1 LKHEAASIT
10 RIGRYEV
17 QSEIGHGTFGRVFR
31 AYDPVTRRNVA
42 IKVLIAENDPDVLAR
57 FFLEVQ
63 ATAKLKHKNIVT
75 IYDFNETPPY
85 IVMELVEGE
94 SLQQII
100 TDYTALSLL
109 EKVRILSQAAEGLAC
124 AHKNGIVHR
133 DIKPANI
140 MVLPDGDVKVM
151 DFGIARV
158 SGETEARRTRQ
169 GDLVGT
175 ILYMSPERIQGAE
188 ADPCSDIFSFGAVGC
203 ELITGKHPFEGKD
216 YATVIYK
223 ITSTEAPPIQQL
235 IPECPEALDLVIQ
248 RAMAKE
254 PEGRYQSMED
264 VLLDL
269 KPVLLELAQE
279 QAAPVMREVQRLID
293 SGQFSEAL
301 DRVHRV
307 LELDPTNPEARRVH
321 DSLQKDQRLRQVR
334 TKVDAL
340 LREGGD
346 QLAQRQFNRAIQCFD
361 SAWRLDSSDTH
372 VNDLLGQAKAA
383 LEANRQA
390 SRLLSEARREMLAGN
405 LDAAYEDAA
414 GALKADPHHHDAEVL
429 CEKLRQQIEQRDK
442 RLRAERGIHR
452 AEELLAQK
460 DFSGARA
467 VLAEIEPESDPAAI
481 DPMRARIEAEEAEQV
496 RLAREQRVQQ
506 GVARAR
512 QQLQA
517 SQLAEAEETLRTLLD
532 EFPDATAASR
542 LLATIREHIEAH
554 RRAEAIGKLTQ
565 QALSLVQSQDLLAAR
580 RTLESA
586 LQSYPS
592 DAGLQRLLD
601 WTLDLQRAYEWTQA
615 IAELLEQARTLQ
627 ASGRTD
633 DALALIK
640 QAPTQYGSDAALAEL
655 KRQLEFDLE
664 QQQYA
669 AGLRD
674 ALAKGQELI
683 DAGRFADAAMALEAS
698 LALYPAEPGFASL
711 LASAR
716 QAQAEQEERQSVAEV
731 MARVN
736 ALGSGQQWQDA
747 LECAEE
753 ALKRYPYN
761 ATLSEMT
768 ARTRENWRQQQ
779 QQYNVARRRETIEQA
794 LASGNLTRA
803 ANELQTARQ
812 DSPGEQGFDEL
823 EERLRQAQVQAQLDS
838 LEQQVRQSLARGD
851 LDSASQQLT
860 GAHGWADH
868 PRWQALQR
876 ELVRRQGYQHS
887 LQRARQLNE
896 LKDYQAAKEL
906 LEQLVRDNPPD
917 NEAATLLPVIRSEQ
931 RRVESER
938 AYREALEEAERLRRA
953 GDYNRAQQVLQEA
966 VRQALDQRAEELLK
980 TVIAERGQVERQR
993 LFEQGKKDIRDLIDR
1008 GAIQNALAAID
1019 KLQRDFR
1026 EDRELGQLRATAEQ
1040 QRDLIEAL
1048 AKIRDLE
1055 QRRQFEAALDAAESV
1070 LQANPENAALMKN
1083 TGRLWQAALDQ
1094 LVDTVHSCFA
1104 KSDLRRG
1111 GAVLEGARQR
1121 WGREPCWQ
1129 ALQEELEQ
1137 RQAQESALREAE
1149 LARKQIEQ
1157 RTAKIKSLGND
1168 ARAFLKAKDF
1178 EGALPRVEAALQ
1190 SFPDD
1195 PTLLELRQAIVTG
1208 RADHQRRKFT
1218 QQALDESTE
1227 LERIGR
1233 VEQACASLERAL
1245 QQYPGE
1251 SSLTDALARNRQKLL
1266 QQQEQARVSALK
1278 RDLKQANSLI
1288 EQRQLLQAAQLLQ
1301 QMKDAYPGEGEVAAL
1316 LDRIRIEEQ
1325 RRIAL
1330 DAICAE
1336 IQRHLDAGQPD
1347 KAGEAAARGLTEFG
1361 RDPQLIAAAAA
1372 AERMRARKAALERAQ
1387 AACRERNWRL
1397 AAGILETFL
1406 QQDDH
1411 DTEARRLLDEVLE
1424 REQAD
1429 LRRARRE
1436 NGRSEGEKLIQSGRL
1451 EEAVRCLRALHDEFP
1466 DDATIRDD
1474 LSRALAAVDHQFR
1487 REAWDQG
1494 RQRARAFLRS
1504 GQFAAAIKTLEELL
1518 RQFPDDSI
1526 LKEDLKDAREAHSE
1540 QVRRERYATE
1550 RRRAAGLVQ
1559 ARKFDDAV
1567 ALLQALLVEFSA
1579 DALLEEDLKSA
1590 TAARELQ
1597 QHREAVDREAAQLEK
1612 LYRKGDARAVR
1623 ERASLLSPDL
1633 QDARVRELLDWA
1645 RTEIA
1650 RSEQERERES
1660 ADSLQR
1666 KRKRRITVGVTA
1678 AAVVTAAIF
1687 TMVALHRKP
1696 VSERLFGD
1704 QEISFSLTPGMVSE
1718 SKPLSL
1724 DGSARGVHWSAKP
1737 DQDWLS
1743 VEPRQGVT
1751 PAHPMVR
1758 VVPRGPTPDN
1768 YSGHVTFTT
1777 EDGAASL
1784 RTDVKV
1790 VIVAPPVTSGA
1801 PRSQKDTD
1809 ATRTPVKGGK
1819 GVAPGTESP
1828 RQGAS
1833 IAVGAA
1839 SAPAEGQQADPQK
1852 GAAEKARPVPDC
1864 SLPGYTRARNGTLTW
1879 QSIRGLE
1886 TNDFLVI
1893 GGADEHLAGGEITG
1907 SPFPGCKIVV
1917 TSPTPGVKIDEPPRP
1932 EDGYRRARLI
1942 NLSPTPISE
1951 VKLRW
1956 SIQ

>member
-1 LKHEAASIT
+1 MKHEGAIIT

-17 QSEIGHGTFGRVFR
+17 QSEIGHGAFGRVFR

-42 IKVLIAENDPDVLAR
+42 IKVLIADNEPDVLAR

-63 ATAKLKHKNIVT
+63 ATARLKHKNIVT

-85 IVMELVEGE
+85 IVMELVEGQ
-94 SLQQII
+94 SLQQLI
-100 TDYTALSLL
+100 TNHTALSLL
-109 EKVRILSQAAEGLAC
+109 ERVRILSQAAEGLAC

-169 GDLVGT
+169 GDLPGT

-188 ADPCSDIFSFGAVGC
+188 ADPCSDIFSFGGVGY
-203 ELITGKHPFEGKD
+203 ELITGKHPFEGTD

-223 ITSTEAPPIQQL
+223 ITSAEAPPIQQL
-235 IPECPEALDLVIQ
+235 APECPETLDLVIQ
-248 RAMAKE
+248 RALAKE

-269 KPVLLELAQE
+269 KPVLLELAQQ

-293 SGQFSEAL
+293 SEQFSEAL
-301 DRVHRV
+301 DRVHRA

-321 DSLQKDQRLRQVR
+321 DSLEKDQRLRQNR

-340 LREGGD
+340 IREGET
-346 QLAQRQFNRAIQCFD
+346 QLAQRQFGKAIQCFE
-361 SAWRLDSSDTH
+361 SAWRLDASDNH
-372 VNDLLGQAKAA
+372 INDLLGQAKAA

-390 SRLLSEARREMLAGN
+390 SRLLSEALREMLAGN
-405 LDAAYEDAA
+405 PDAACENAA
-414 GALKADPHHHDAEVL
+414 GALKVDPHHPGAKVL
-429 CEKLRQQIEQRDK
+429 FEKLRQQIEQRDK
-442 RLRAERGIHR
+442 RLRAERGIYR
-452 AEELLAQK
+452 AEELLAQR

-467 VLAEIEPESDPAAI
+467 ILAEIEPDADPAAI
-481 DPMRARIEAEEAEQV
+481 EAMRSRIEAEEAEQV
-496 RLAREQRVQQ
+496 RRAREQRVQH
-506 GVARAR
+506 GVARAT

-517 SQLAEAEETLRTLLD
+517 NQLAEAEETLRTLLD

-554 RRAEAIGKLTQ
+554 RRAEAIGILTQ
-565 QALSLVQSQDLLAAR
+565 QALSLLQSQDLLAAR
-580 RTLESA
+580 QVLESG

-592 DAGLQRLLD
+592 DAGLQRLLER
-601 WTLDLQRAYEWTQA
+601 TLDLQRAHERTEA
-615 IAELLEQARTLQ
+615 IAELLAQARTLQ

-640 QAPTQYGSDAALAEL
+640 QAPTEYGNDAALADL
-655 KRQLEFDLE
+655 KRHLEFDLE

-683 DAGRFADAAMALEAS
+683 AAGRFADAAMALEAS
-698 LALYPAEPGFASL
+698 SALYPAEPGFASL

-716 QAQAEQEERQSVAEV
+716 QAQAEQEEQQSVAEV

-768 ARTRENWRQQQ
+768 VRARESWRQQQ
-779 QQYNVARRRETIEQA
+779 RQYNVARRRETIEQA

-812 DSPGEQGFDEL
+812 DFPGDQGFDEL

-860 GAHGWADH
+860 GAQGWADH

-876 ELVRRQGYQHS
+876 EIVRRQGYQHS

-896 LKDYQAAKEL
+896 VKDYQAAKEL

-917 NEAATLLPVIRSEQ
+917 KEAAALLHVIRSEQ
-931 RRVESER
+931 RRIESER
-938 AYREALEEAERLRRA
+938 VYREALEEAERLRGA

-966 VRQALDQRAEELLK
+966 VRQAFDQRAEELLK
-980 TVIAERGQVERQR
+980 AVSAEREQVERQR
-993 LFEQGKKDIRDLIDR
+993 LLEQGKKDIRELIDR

-1040 QRDLIEAL
+1040 QRDLFEAL

-1055 QRRQFEAALDAAESV
+1055 QRRHFETALDVAESV
-1070 LQANPENAALMKN
+1070 LQANPANAALTK
-1083 TGRLWQAALDQ
+1083 TAGRLRQAVLDQ
-1094 LVDTVHSCFA
+1094 LVETVHSCFA
-1104 KSDLRRG
+1104 RNDLRRG
-1111 GAVLEGARQR
+1111 AGVLEGAKQR
-1121 WGREPCWQ
+1121 WGREPRWQ
-1129 ALQEELEQ
+1129 ALQKELEQ

-1168 ARAFLKAKDF
+1168 ARALLKAKDF
-1178 EGALPRVEAALQ
+1178 EGALARVEAALQ

-1208 RADHQRRKFT
+1208 RADHQRRKFI
-1218 QQALDESTE
+1218 QQALDESME
-1227 LERIGR
+1227 LERTGR
-1233 VEQACASLERAL
+1233 VEQACGSLEKAL
-1245 QQYPGE
+1245 QQYPDE
-1251 SSLTDALARNRQKLL
+1251 SSLSDALSRNRQKLV
-1266 QQQEQARVSALK
+1266 QQQEQARASALE
-1278 RDLKQANSLI
+1278 RDLKQANALI
-1288 EQRQLLQAAQLLQ
+1288 GQGQLLQATQLLQ
-1301 QMKDAYPGEGEVAAL
+1301 QMKEAYPGEGEVAAL
-1316 LDRIRIEEQ
+1316 LGRVRIEEQ
-1325 RRIAL
+1325 RRTARDAL
-1330 DAICAE
+1330 CAE
-1336 IQRHLDAGQPD
+1336 IQRYLDAGQPD
-1347 KAGEAAARGLTEFG
+1347 RAGEAAVRGLAEFG
-1361 RDPQLIAAAAA
+1361 PDPQLIAAATA
-1372 AERMRARKAALERAQ
+1372 AERMRAKKAALERAQ

-1397 AAGILETFL
+1397 AAGILEACL
-1406 QQDDH
+1406 QQDEH

-1429 LRRARRE
+1429 LRRARRD
-1436 NGRSEGEKLIQSGRL
+1436 NGRTEAEKLIQGGRL
-1451 EEAVRCLRALHDEFP
+1451 DEAVRCLRALHDEFP
-1466 DDATIRDD
+1466 DDAAVRDD
-1474 LSRALAAVDHQFR
+1474 LSRALDAVDHKLR
-1487 REAWDQG
+1487 REAYAQG
-1494 RQRARAFLRS
+1494 RQRASASLRS
-1504 GQFAAAIKTLEELL
+1504 RQFAAAITTLEELL

-1526 LKEDLKDAREAHSE
+1526 LKDDLKDVREARSE

-1550 RRRAAGLVQ
+1550 RRRATELVQ

-1567 ALLQALLVEFSA
+1567 ALLQALLVEFPA

-1590 TAARELQ
+1590 TAAGKLQ
-1597 QHREAVDREAAQLEK
+1597 QHREALDREVTQLEK
-1612 LYRKGDARAVR
+1612 LYRKGDARAVQ

-1645 RTEIA
+1645 RKEIA
-1650 RSEQERERES
+1650 RSEQERDRES

-1666 KRKRRITVGVTA
+1666 KRKRRITMVVA
-1678 AAVVTAAIF
+1678 ATAVVVIISI
-1687 TMVALHRKP
+1687 VGALHGPR
-1696 VSERLFGD
+1696 
-1704 QEISFSLTPGMVSE
+1704 QESLHAKLAHGEAPD
-1718 SKPLSL
+1718 SKPLSP
-1724 DGSARGVHWSAKP
+1724 DGNAGAVDWSRRPLTAEEVKRLQKHTEAAQPPLKSGEGAAREPGSPGDGASPARGA
-1737 DQDWLS
+1737 
-1743 VEPRQGVT
+1743 
-1751 PAHPMVR
+1751 
-1758 VVPRGPTPDN
+1758 
-1768 YSGHVTFTT
+1768 
-1777 EDGAASL
+1777 
-1784 RTDVKV
+1784 
-1790 VIVAPPVTSGA
+1790 
-1801 PRSQKDTD
+1801 
-1809 ATRTPVKGGK
+1809 
-1819 GVAPGTESP
+1819 APGSSP
-1828 RQGAS
+1828 
-1833 IAVGAA
+1833 
-1839 SAPAEGQQADPQK
+1839 EQQDGGQK
-1852 GAAEKARPVPDC
+1852 GAKGQSRPLPDIKDC
-1864 SLPGYTRARNGTLTW
+1864 SAADYNLPTSGSLLW
-1879 QSIRGLE
+1879 QSMGGLGPGGS
-1886 TNDFLVI
+1886 LVI
-1893 GGADEHLAGGEITG
+1893 GGPDEQLAGGITTG
-1907 SPFPGCKIVV
+1907 SFPRCPITVN
-1917 TSPTPGVKIDEPPRP
+1917 SSTPGIRIDEPPRR
-1932 EDGYRRARLI
+1932 EDVYSRVKLHNASNTR
-1942 NLSPTPISE
+1942 ISQIQ
-1951 VKLRW
+1951 LRW
-1956 SIQ
+1956 SIESQ